1 MRMTWKTQQAM
12 QDDDI
17 RAARIHLALIPV
29 TVMKR
34 SSCGKIFGPL
44 TEIPVGKTEISGTK
58 PACTLK
64 WTHLKVYKRFRGKA
78 RSRKLGSC
86 EEAPSVCKV
95 SPTIMDKSLGTLA
108 FLGRFIIHTGI
119 PLPLPHKQCWTR
131 VFRIAFQ
138 NSTLYRVGKGRTAWK
153 FKKRMH
159 CFMRE
164 PRNNRKKR
172 VSRYCPKDFCPW
184 L

>member
-29 TVMKR
+29 TVTR
-34 SSCGKIFGPL
+34 CSAYGKIFSSL

-64 WTHLKVYKRFRGKA
+64 WTHLKVYKGFRGKA

-108 FLGRFIIHTGI
+108 FLERFIIHTGI
-119 PLPLPHKQCWTR
+119 TPPLNPQTTR

-153 FKKRMH
+153 FRKG
-159 CFMRE
+159 CIVLWG
-164 PRNNRKKR
+164 NR
-172 VSRYCPKDFCPW
+172 
-184 L
+184 

>member
-29 TVMKR
+29 TVTKC
-34 SSCGKIFGPL
+34 SAYGKIFSSP

-58 PACTLK
+58 SACTLK
-64 WTHLKVYKRFRGKA
+64 WTHLKVYKGFRGKA

-95 SPTIMDKSLGTLA
+95 SPTIMDKSLGTLT

-119 PLPLPHKQCWTR
+119 TPPLTPQTMLDAC
-131 VFRIAFQ
+131 IQ
-138 NSTLYRVGKGRTAWK
+138 NCFPK
-153 FKKRMH
+153 FKFVKGGE
-159 CFMRE
+159 RE
-164 PRNNRKKR
+164 NCMKI
-172 VSRYCPKDFCPW
+172 
-184 L
+184 